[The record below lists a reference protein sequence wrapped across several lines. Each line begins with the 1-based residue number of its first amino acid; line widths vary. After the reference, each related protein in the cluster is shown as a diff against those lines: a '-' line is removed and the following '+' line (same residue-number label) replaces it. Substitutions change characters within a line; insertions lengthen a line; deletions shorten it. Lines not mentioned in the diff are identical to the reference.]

1 MANIHDVAR
10 AAGVS
15 ISTVSYA
22 ISGKRS
28 IAASTRRR
36 VEEAVLALDYRPN
49 AGARM
54 LKGTRTNLLA
64 LSAPLHAGSH
74 GPAHMAFVLAVIN
87 AARTFDYDVVLL
99 TQDDATSGLRR
110 VASSALVDGIILLDV
125 SQDDERIELVRT
137 LNVPTA
143 LVGVPRVTDEL
154 ICVDL
159 DFERAAELSVQ
170 TLVAQGHTQI
180 GLVGQD
186 PLIYERGSN
195 FPHRFRAA
203 FEAEAQR
210 LRIDAAFVPSREN
223 TASVRA
229 AVDELAA
236 ELPGMTGLILH
247 CNEPVQSMVLEVLDQ
262 RGIRIP
268 SDLSVISACSSF
280 DTVHLNPPLDV
291 IPLPASDT
299 CGRAVALLM
308 EQLSTGVEP
317 RVELLPPTLIEHG
330 STAARARV

>member
-28 IAASTRRR
+28 IAASTRQR

-87 AARTFDYDVVLL
+87 AARAYDYDVVLL

-125 SQDDERIELVRT
+125 SQDDERIALIRS

-143 LVGVPRVTDEL
+143 LVGVPRVTDGL

-159 DFERAAELSVQ
+159 DFERAAEMSVRR
-170 TLVAQGHTQI
+170 LADQGHTRI
-180 GLVGQD
+180 GLLGQD
-186 PLIYERGSN
+186 PIIYERGSN

-203 FEAEAQR
+203 FLAEAGR
-210 LRIDAAFVPSREN
+210 LALDVAFVPSREN

-229 AVDELAA
+229 SFDRLNT
-236 ELPGMTGLILH
+236 ELPGMTGLVLH
-247 CNEPVQSMVLEVLDQ
+247 CNEPVQSIVLEMLDQ
-262 RGIRIP
+262 RGIRVP
-268 SDLSVISACSSF
+268 HDLSVISACSSF
-280 DTVHLNPPLDV
+280 DTEHLNPPLDV

-308 EQLSTGVEP
+308 EHLAIGVEP
-317 RVELLPPTLIEHG
+317 RVELLPPILVELG
-330 STAARARV
+330 STAARELV

>member
-28 IAASTRRR
+28 IAATTRRR

-154 ICVDL
+154 VCVDL

-170 TLVAQGHTQI
+170 TLAAQGHTQI

-203 FEAEAQR
+203 FEAEALR
-210 LRIDAAFVPSREN
+210 LGIDAAFVPSREN

-236 ELPGMTGLILH
+236 ELPAMTGLILH

-268 SDLSVISACSSF
+268 ADMSVISACSSF

-317 RVELLPPTLIEHG
+317 RVELLPPTLVEHG
-330 STAARARV
+330 STAARQRV